1 VDLNALVWRSAWR
14 GHVGHPDKKQEK
26 SMLQKL
32 DTGHL
37 NRLALAEALASLEPH
52 DFDMRRPDR
61 CICGHA
67 LRLFGDRS
75 AFFGRW
81 ESQLNA
87 GAALLGLSDNQAREL
102 FAPAGRAKHE
112 DFYTDPHDA
121 ARVVRYLAATDI
133 VDWSVAGKL

>member
-1 VDLNALVWRSAWR
+1 
-14 GHVGHPDKKQEK
+14 
-26 SMLQKL
+26 MLQKL
-32 DTGHL
+32 DTEHL
-37 NRLALAEALASLEPH
+37 NRLALADALASMDPS

-67 LRLFGDRS
+67 LRMFGKRS
-75 AFFGRW
+75 AFLGRW

-87 GAALLGLSDNQAREL
+87 GAALLGLSNDQAREL

-112 DFYTDPHDA
+112 DFYTDPRDA

-133 VDWSVAGKL
+133 VDWKVAGKL